1 MFYLSSIFVL
11 PRMRFDRADPGN
23 YLIYLGDSLIGHCG
37 CAQAQLSISIG
48 QDGKVW
54 HENTQEEHTRNSL
67 PTNQIVDKKYF
78 PAKAGTA
85 KTAVKKNLTVSSSIF
100 LTSLDIRFRSV

>member
-23 YLIYLGDSLIGHCG
+23 YLIYLGDSLIGHCS

-67 PTNQIVDKKYF
+67 PTNQIVDKEYC
-78 PAKAGTA
+78 PCISRDCGNSYD
-85 KTAVKKNLTVSSSIF
+85 KK
-100 LTSLDIRFRSV
+100 LDCLFFHSFNIIGYQVE